1 MEPITIITA
10 FTGISFIA
18 YGINSFVS
26 KRMIREFKRWELA
39 DKRIAI
45 GVCQCIGGL
54 GLLLGFKFDIAIR
67 ISAIFIIIM
76 MLVAILVRIRIRD
89 NISDI
94 LPAIAYVLLCAVIL
108 YEQLYG

>member
-1 MEPITIITA
+1 MEPIAIITA

-26 KRMIREFKRWELA
+26 KRMIREFKRWGLA

-54 GLLLGFKFDIAIR
+54 GLLLGFEFDIAIR
-67 ISAIFIIIM
+67 ISAIFIIVM

-94 LPAIAYVLLCAVIL
+94 LPAIAYVLLCAMIL